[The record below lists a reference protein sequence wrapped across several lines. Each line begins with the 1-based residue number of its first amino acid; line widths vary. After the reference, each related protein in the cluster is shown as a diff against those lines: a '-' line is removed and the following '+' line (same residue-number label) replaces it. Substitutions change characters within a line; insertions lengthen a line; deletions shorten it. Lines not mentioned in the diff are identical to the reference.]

1 MLRRRSE
8 EAMRAAMRQ
17 LAARYANLFRA
28 WGATGGK
35 ARATRLTAEQRRAI
49 ARNAVRA
56 RWAKRRAAT

>member
-35 ARATRLTAEQRRAI
+35 ARANRLTAEQRQAI
-49 ARNAVRA
+49 AQNAARA
-56 RWAKRRAAT
+56 RWAKAKKKS